1 MAAKDY
7 QICCGSLNAYIA
19 KTSKKDANLMLS
31 DRKVIGED
39 EILMLIE
46 WYIEQWCVRNNK
58 LTSIEVNTDSKPC
71 FELIPKGE
79 LEERIKSQITKEE

>member
-7 QICCGSLNAYIA
+7 QICCGSFNAYIA

-31 DRKVIGED
+31 DRKVIGEN

-46 WYIEQWCVRNNK
+46 WYIEQ
-58 LTSIEVNTDSKPC
+58 
-71 FELIPKGE
+71 
-79 LEERIKSQITKEE
+79 